1 MRYRPRL
8 TRGSAASYGRRG
20 WGGRTRCETACGA
33 AAPEGGSVPSCDKQE
48 GVRPGR
54 LPGTAWREPS
64 NDNKRKQVTEFRRTP
79 E

>member
-1 MRYRPRL
+1 MFERRVGPQANSQRVRPR
-8 TRGSAASYGRRG
+8 
-20 WGGRTRCETACGA
+20 GA
-33 AAPEGGSVPSCDKQE
+33 AAPEGGSAPSCDKQE